1 MIDATIQLM
10 CNEKPVDIRDGQ
22 LVCIERLD
30 GVAMLE
36 RDGRVESSYEEDLA
50 GILGKTKGRNYLNHD
65 PIPYHHEVKR
75 ISLSYYFTR
84 VSNYLY
90 IPDFLPFKQ
99 LWCPLVPCG
108 HKPEKASDS
117 DS

>member
-1 MIDATIQLM
+1 MR
-10 CNEKPVDIRDGQ
+10 NEKPHDLRNGQ
-22 LVCIERLD
+22 LVYIERVD

-36 RDGRVESSYEEDLA
+36 RDGSIESCHKDVLA
-50 GILGKTKGRNYLNHD
+50 DNLGTTKGRNYLSHD
-65 PIPYHHEVKR
+65 LVPYHHEVKR
-75 ISLSYYFTR
+75 IYLSYYFTR

-99 LWCPLVPCG
+99 FWCPMVPCG
-108 HKPEKASDS
+108 HKPEAASDS